1 MQAISIKHLTTD
13 AAEVILSNLC
23 QEVIFWSFGNEYEGF
38 FTTTEHLH
46 CDRRRSRHYNEQKQ
60 KFLITY
66 EVYLTHKFILFFPQL
81 FPVSSFMEL
90 FFLNLP
96 LLGKTFRCIR
106 NNQKTAVNEAT
117 EEAPKIN
124 AVPGV
129 AS

>member
-1 MQAISIKHLTTD
+1 MQAISIKRLTTD

-23 QEVIFWSFGNEYEGF
+23 QEVIFWSFGNEYEGN

-66 EVYLTHKFILFFPQL
+66 EVYLTHKIILFFPQL

-90 FFLNLP
+90 FFFFFKFAII
-96 LLGKTFRCIR
+96 GKDIQMHPEQSE
-106 NNQKTAVNEAT
+106 NSSQ
-117 EEAPKIN
+117 
-124 AVPGV
+124 
-129 AS
+129 

>member
-23 QEVIFWSFGNEYEGF
+23 QEVIFWSFGNEYEGN

-66 EVYLTHKFILFFPQL
+66 EVYLTHKIILFSPSFSL
-81 FPVSSFMEL
+81 FHLLWSFFFFKFAIIGKDIQMHPEQSENSS
-90 FFLNLP
+90 
-96 LLGKTFRCIR
+96 
-106 NNQKTAVNEAT
+106 Q
-117 EEAPKIN
+117 
-124 AVPGV
+124 
-129 AS
+129 

>member
-90 FFLNLP
+90 FFFKICHYWERHSDAS
-96 LLGKTFRCIR
+96 GTIR
-106 NNQKTAVNEAT
+106 KQQSMRQPRKRQK
-117 EEAPKIN
+117 
-124 AVPGV
+124 
-129 AS
+129 

>member
-1 MQAISIKHLTTD
+1 MQAISIKRLTTD

-23 QEVIFWSFGNEYEGF
+23 QEVIFWSFGNEYEGN

-66 EVYLTHKFILFFPQL
+66 EVYLTHKIILFSPQL

-90 FFLNLP
+90 FFFFFKFAII
-96 LLGKTFRCIR
+96 GKDIQMHPEQSE
-106 NNQKTAVNEAT
+106 NSSQ
-117 EEAPKIN
+117 
-124 AVPGV
+124 
-129 AS
+129 